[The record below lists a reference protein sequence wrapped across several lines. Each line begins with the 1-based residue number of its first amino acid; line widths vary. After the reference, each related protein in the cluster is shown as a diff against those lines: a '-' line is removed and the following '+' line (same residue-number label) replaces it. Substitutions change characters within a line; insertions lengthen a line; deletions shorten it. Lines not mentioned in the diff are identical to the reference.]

1 MDILGYSTLISWHK
15 FFNIFKIVIRDLI
28 MVFGWGKKKPQ
39 KQEPGISLQKKQ
51 ILLSDV
57 PNAVNEILSIRT
69 KTIIAETVT
78 FRNKIN
84 SSCKTILDIAIDLE
98 RDTLKVDDI
107 DIHLKRL
114 VERGKKEVI
123 SVIKRESIVKIP
135 EINSYEDVKN
145 FNALAGRIL
154 KKIGDALGRQSSVI
168 HIFAKKYAG
177 KLKGDLKVMT
187 DGNDEVTT
195 IITNHSELE
204 TKIEQILETMNKI
217 EQSKKLIVDLGEQ
230 QKLAKKTIDDLTT
243 MIDRDENMI
252 NDIKNSSK
260 YAEFLQINENLDSLS
275 SEKNKIR
282 NEIELQFTKIS
293 RPLNKY
299 VYVSS
304 LDKPLKKLLTNLIAN
319 PYDVLID
326 TNKQDVVQILEST
339 RNGIQSGS
347 VSVKDTQ
354 KSLSQIDETLS
365 LLSGFIVK
373 ISNFNSSKNDIE
385 SKLLAFSND
394 ELRQKESNL
403 SMHHNDKL
411 SLESK
416 IKSIEEELTSTAEFI
431 PKSVKSVEL
440 ILNQISAVQYIIKS
454 G

>member
-1 MDILGYSTLISWHK
+1 
-15 FFNIFKIVIRDLI
+15 

-39 KQEPGISLQKKQ
+39 KQEPGISIQKKQ

-168 HIFAKKYAG
+168 HIFAKKYAS

-243 MIDRDENMI
+243 MIDRDENRI

-260 YAEFLQINENLDSLS
+260 YTEFLQINENLDSLS
-275 SEKNKIR
+275 SEKNKIK

-299 VYVSS
+299 VYVSA

-326 TNKQDVVQILEST
+326 TNKQDIVQILEST

>member
-1 MDILGYSTLISWHK
+1 MIH
-15 FFNIFKIVIRDLI
+15 DLI

-39 KQEPGISLQKKQ
+39 KQESGISLQKKQ

-57 PNAVNEILSIRT
+57 PNAINEIHSIRT
-69 KTIIAETVT
+69 KTIIAETKT

-98 RDTLKVDDI
+98 RDTLKVEDI

-145 FNALAGRIL
+145 FNAIAGRIL

-168 HIFAKKYAG
+168 HIFAKKYAS

-204 TKIEQILETMNKI
+204 TKIEQILEIINKI
-217 EQSKKLIVDLGEQ
+217 EQSKKSIVDLGKQ

-243 MIDRDENMI
+243 TIVHDEKAI

-275 SEKNKIR
+275 SEKNKIK

-304 LDKPLKKLLTNLIAN
+304 LDKPLKKLLANLIAN

-365 LLSGFIVK
+365 LLSAFILK

-416 IKSIEEELTSTAEFI
+416 IKSIEEEVTSTAEFI
-431 PKSVKSVEL
+431 PKSIKSVEL

>member
-1 MDILGYSTLISWHK
+1 M
-15 FFNIFKIVIRDLI
+15 IRDLI

-168 HIFAKKYAG
+168 HIFAKKYAS

-243 MIDRDENMI
+243 MIDRDENRI

-275 SEKNKIR
+275 SEKNKIK

-299 VYVSS
+299 VYVSA

-326 TNKQDVVQILEST
+326 TNKQDIVQILEST

-354 KSLSQIDETLS
+354 KSVLQIDETLS

>member
-1 MDILGYSTLISWHK
+1 M
-15 FFNIFKIVIRDLI
+15 IRDLI

-39 KQEPGISLQKKQ
+39 KQEPGISIQKKQ

-217 EQSKKLIVDLGEQ
+217 EQSKKLIVDLDEQ

-275 SEKNKIR
+275 SEKNKIK

-326 TNKQDVVQILEST
+326 TNKQDIVQILEST

>member
-1 MDILGYSTLISWHK
+1 M
-15 FFNIFKIVIRDLI
+15 IRDLI

-39 KQEPGISLQKKQ
+39 KQEPGISIQKKQ

-217 EQSKKLIVDLGEQ
+217 EQSKKLIIDLGEQ
-230 QKLAKKTIDDLTT
+230 QKLAKKTIDDLITT
-243 MIDRDENMI
+243 IDRDENMI

-275 SEKNKIR
+275 SEKNKIK

-326 TNKQDVVQILEST
+326 TNKQDIVQILEST

>member
-1 MDILGYSTLISWHK
+1 MIS
-15 FFNIFKIVIRDLI
+15 DLI
-28 MVFGWGKKKPQ
+28 MVFGWGRKKQK
-39 KQEPGISLQKKQ
+39 KQESDTPPQKKQ
-51 ILLSDV
+51 ILLSDI
-57 PNAVNEILSIRT
+57 PNVANEIRSIRT
-69 KTIIAETVT
+69 KTIIVETKT

-84 SSCKTILDIAIDLE
+84 SSCKTILNIAIDLE

-145 FNALAGRIL
+145 FNAIAGRIL
-154 KKIGDALGRQSSVI
+154 KKIGDALGRQSNVI
-168 HIFAKKYAG
+168 HIFAKKYAT

-217 EQSKKLIVDLGEQ
+217 EKSKKLIIDLGEQ
-230 QKLAKKTIDDLTT
+230 QKLTKKTIDDLIIT
-243 MIDRDENMI
+243 IDRDENGI
-252 NDIKNSSK
+252 NNIKNSSN

-275 SEKNKIR
+275 SEKNKIK

-299 VYVSS
+299 VYVTS
-304 LDKPLKKLLTNLIAN
+304 LDKPLKKLLTNLITN

-385 SKLLAFSND
+385 NKLLAFSND
-394 ELRQKESNL
+394 ELRQKEYSL
-403 SMHHNDKL
+403 SMHHNDKS

-416 IKSIEEELTSTAEFI
+416 IESIEEELTSTAEFI
-431 PKSVKSVEL
+431 PKSIRSVEL